1 MKRDFLPIRDYPV
14 YNSFVDRFMQN
25 SKIFNSGSE
34 QVQRTFW
41 DRSTIE
47 SKLYE
52 IENNLIPASEQ
63 KVKDIEEKFAE
74 NNRKRIR
81 AGQDLLLTF
90 PEPWLTGYYRARAQL
105 TTLRGESE
113 ILQNWLKVYTDHDK
127 EVEDSK
133 VLEYG
138 LRGHG
143 VFHGTRASNPNL
155 VDVLK
160 EIDGQRCELTDDEV
174 LIIRDIRSPYNGMLV
189 SDYRKLCKIY
199 QEERRKAEEQ
209 AFKLLQ
215 EQFAEQGL
223 PAPKPPVKAPSRVNK
238 ANLPKW
244 PEWAKRYVSES
255 ENI

>member
-1 MKRDFLPIRDYPV
+1 MKRDFLPIKDYPV
-14 YNSFVDRFMQN
+14 YNDAVDRFMRN

-52 IENNLIPASEQ
+52 IENSILPASEQ
-63 KVKDIEEKFAE
+63 NVKDIEEKFVE
-74 NNRKRIR
+74 NNRKRLR
-81 AGQDLLLTF
+81 TGHEEYSTM
-90 PEPWLTGYYRARAQL
+90 PEPMLTDYYFLRAQL
-105 TTLRGESE
+105 TVLRGEAE
-113 ILQNWLKVYTDHDK
+113 ELQKWLKVYTDHDK

-143 VFHGTRASNPNL
+143 VFHGTRATDPNL

-160 EIDGQRCELTDDEV
+160 EIDGQVCELTEDEV
-174 LIIRDIRSPYNGMLV
+174 LIIRDDRSPYNGMLV
-189 SDYRKLCKIY
+189 SDYRRLAKEW
-199 QEERRKAEEQ
+199 QEQRRKAEDE

-215 EQFAEQGL
+215 EQYREQGL
-223 PAPKPPVKAPSRVNK
+223 PAPKPPVKSPSRVSK
-238 ANLPKW
+238 SSFPKW
-244 PEWAKRYVSES
+244 PEWATKKYVPEL
-255 ENI
+255 